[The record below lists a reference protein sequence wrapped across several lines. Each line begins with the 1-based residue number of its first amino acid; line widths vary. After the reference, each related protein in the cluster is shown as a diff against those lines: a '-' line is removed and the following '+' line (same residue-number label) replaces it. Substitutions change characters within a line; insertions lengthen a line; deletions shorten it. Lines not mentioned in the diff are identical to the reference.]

1 MPKNNRV
8 LARPREPLRIE
19 RYYVRN
25 MRLIW
30 RKVEEV
36 ILIGLQK
43 LYNVWPSEFRNDISV
58 EDKEAMLAHMRQLA
72 EDLPP
77 PPGPP
82 GYRGRP
88 VTGATMHPPRI
99 RAVDPLHTM
108 PPPPIISVLN
118 QRSVDQVLAWID
130 DASSYA
136 LSIDYVIPVIDKV
149 FQQAS
154 DFVAAD
160 LTRIVRI
167 PIRSMIDLTLLETFR
182 NANIDLIESGIWA
195 DRLVPQLRARALL
208 PQVNKTVQDA
218 FTGGLRV
225 EVLREQI
232 MERFDVGRSRADLIA
247 RDQTLKLNGQ
257 INRNRQ
263 KEIGI
268 DRYEWSTSRDSR
280 VRKTHKHDGKIF
292 SWDDPPDPP
301 GVHPG
306 QDYQCR
312 CIAIPVAP
320 DWLDE

>member
-1 MPKNNRV
+1 
-8 LARPREPLRIE
+8 
-19 RYYVRN
+19 
-25 MRLIW
+25 
-30 RKVEEV
+30 
-36 ILIGLQK
+36 
-43 LYNVWPSEFRNDISV
+43 
-58 EDKEAMLAHMRQLA
+58 
-72 EDLPP
+72 
-77 PPGPP
+77 
-82 GYRGRP
+82 
-88 VTGATMHPPRI
+88 
-99 RAVDPLHTM
+99 
-108 PPPPIISVLN
+108 
-118 QRSVDQVLAWID
+118 VDQVLAWID

-167 PIRSMIDLTLLETFR
+167 PIRSTIDLTLLETFR

-218 FTGGLRV
+218 FAGGLRV

-232 MERFDVGRSRADLIA
+232 MDRFGVGRSRADLIA

-312 CIAIPVAP
+312 CVAIPVAP
-320 DWLDE
+320 DWLDEG